1 MFLEADK
8 PKGAFATIYL
18 VIDVIATIRLKPNC
32 REEFLTLFNSNVP
45 NVVAEDGC
53 HGYYPAVD
61 VDSGHPAQE
70 SHHDRV
76 TVVEKW
82 RDVAALQ
89 AHSQAPHMIAYGKQ
103 VKDMVEDVS
112 LRVVQQA

>member
-1 MFLEADK
+1 M
-8 PKGAFATIYL
+8 
-18 VIDVIATIRLKPNC
+18 IDVIATIRLKPGV
-32 REEFLTLFNSNVP
+32 REEFLAIFNANVP

-61 VDSGHPAQE
+61 VASGHPAQE
-70 SHHDRV
+70 QEHDRV

-89 AHSQAPHMIAYGKQ
+89 AHSQSSHMLSYGER
-103 VKDMVEDVS
+103 VKDMVEEVS

>member
-1 MFLEADK
+1 M
-8 PKGAFATIYL
+8 
-18 VIDVIATIRLKPNC
+18 IDVIASIRLKPGC
-32 REEFLTLFNSNVP
+32 REEFLAIFNANVP
-45 NVVAEDGC
+45 NVLAEDGC

-70 SHHDRV
+70 KHHDRV

-82 RDVAALQ
+82 RDAAALQ
-89 AHSQAPHMIAYGKQ
+89 AHSKAPHMVAYGRQ
-103 VKDMVEDVS
+103 VKDMVETVT

>member
-1 MFLEADK
+1 
-8 PKGAFATIYL
+8 
-18 VIDVIATIRLKPNC
+18 VIDVIASIRLKPGV
-32 REEFLTLFNSNVP
+32 RDEFLAIFNANVP

-53 HGYYPAVD
+53 HQYYPAVD
-61 VDSGHPAQE
+61 VESGHPAQE
-70 SHHDRV
+70 LHHDRV

-89 AHSQAPHMIAYGKQ
+89 AHSRSAHMIAYGKQ
-103 VKDMVEDVS
+103 VKDMVESVS

>member
-1 MFLEADK
+1 V
-8 PKGAFATIYL
+8 FATIVL
-18 VIDVIATIRLKPNC
+18 VIDVIASIRLKPG
-32 REEFLTLFNSNVP
+32 RRDEFLTIFKALVP
-45 NVVAEDGC
+45 AVIAEDGC

-70 SHHDRV
+70 KDANRV

-82 RDVAALQ
+82 RDSAALL
-89 AHSQAPHMIAYGKQ
+89 AHSQAPHMVAYGEQ

-112 LRVVQQA
+112 LKVVQQA

>member
-1 MFLEADK
+1 M
-8 PKGAFATIYL
+8 
-18 VIDVIATIRLKPNC
+18 IDVIATIRLKPNC
-32 REEFLTLFNSNVP
+32 REEFLAIFNANVP

-70 SHHDRV
+70 KHYDRV

-82 RDVAALQ
+82 RDVDALQ
-89 AHSQAPHMIAYGKQ
+89 AHSKAPHMLAYGQQ
-103 VKDMVEDVS
+103 VKDMVETVT